1 MAREEKYQK
10 SQRSIEKKGLQS
22 LLWFK
27 GHNWWKKL
35 SKARAPCLQFSFY
48 LPSIPEEKKVKI
60 SGFDLYMS
68 FWNENCKIE
77 IEEKPEKSSWMENK
91 QGHQS
96 HEKKDEQA
104 IVEELSLSPPGDCN
118 AG

>member
-1 MAREEKYQK
+1 
-10 SQRSIEKKGLQS
+10 
-22 LLWFK
+22 
-27 GHNWWKKL
+27 
-35 SKARAPCLQFSFY
+35 
-48 LPSIPEEKKVKI
+48 
-60 SGFDLYMS
+60 MS